1 MKFFT
6 KSNLISIATLAL
18 VCIPSVAVSAASFK
32 PSQTSEYSTLEM
44 VNPEPAELANETSI
58 ARRLGSGHGGD
69 MQNAFGN
76 SDTTASI
83 IVLLSG
89 RSFTDRVVDFFDLGR
104 W

>member
-6 KSNLISIATLAL
+6 KSNLVSIATLAL
-18 VCIPSVAVSAASFK
+18 VCIPSTAVSAANFK
-32 PSQTSEYSTLEM
+32 PSYTSAYSTLEM
-44 VNPEPAELANETSI
+44 VNNKTAALANETSI
-58 ARRLGSGHGGD
+58 ARRLGSGHGCD

-76 SDTTASI
+76 SDKTASTV
-83 IVLLSG
+83 VLLSG